1 MIRIVVALPAEARP
15 IASHFGLDRYSQL
28 DPLAIYHRP
37 DMALI
42 VSGPGSESAAT
53 AVRDLSQNLDSEV
66 QCAWLNVGVAGHRTL
81 PVGTPVLAASV
92 LADSDGQ
99 SLRLDPP
106 DLNCETGVIR
116 TVDRIESGFEDDCL
130 YEMEAFGFC
139 SEAMK
144 VSDAKLVQVLKIV
157 SDNLETGTGYVS
169 ARTVQTLMES
179 CLPLID
185 RLVYSQN
192 RRSREV
198 TSKMG
203 LKPTS
208 GENP

>member
-1 MIRIVVALPAEARP
+1 MIRMVVALPAEARP
-15 IASHFGLDRYSQL
+15 IVSHFGLDRFSQL

-42 VSGPGSESAAT
+42 VSGPGSESAAA
-53 AVRDLSQNLDSEV
+53 AVRDLSQSLDTEV
-66 QCAWLNVGVAGHRTL
+66 QCAWLNVGVAGHRSF
-81 PVGTPVLAASV
+81 PVGTPILAASV
-92 LADSDGQ
+92 IADADGQ

-106 DLNCETGVIR
+106 DLSCETGVIR
-116 TVDRIESGFEDDCL
+116 TVDRIESGFEDDSV

-139 SEAMK
+139 SEALK
-144 VSDAKLVQVLKIV
+144 SSDPKLVQVLKIV

-169 ARTVQTLMES
+169 ARSVQSLMES
-179 CLPLID
+179 CLTLID

-198 TSKMG
+198 TSKLG
-203 LKPTS
+203 LL
-208 GENP
+208 